1 MGDSAEKMAHQKKLW
16 DAAQDGDNDKLELAI
31 GCGANINMPDEERF
45 GATALHMAASNG
57 HAKAV
62 KLLADNEANIQE
74 LDEDGFQAIH
84 QAAKEGHADALCVL
98 MEAKA
103 DPEVPAMRGV
113 RAMHMASRYGHLNVV
128 ELLIQEKTQL
138 RSLGDDGEQPIHH
151 AAEKGHDAVV
161 KHLIKSNANV
171 SVANAKGQTP
181 LHLAAENRH
190 AGVVATLL
198 EEGADGNAVDE
209 NKKTPQELA
218 QANGHKNVVS
228 VLKAFSPAPSQILHI
243 LSGIRNMVDDKL
255 DKCEARIG
263 TLEAKAGIE
272 PCDGAPFAPRG
283 GGDNSELTAE
293 LASTKEELST
303 ALAKLKSLV
312 PVCPLDDRRS
322 KMSKDLFTKLDADVS
337 GYLDVDEFTVIMR
350 KLDPRIDQA
359 GVINTFK
366 KAGVQQALNIDQF
379 YQWIHVMFGK
389 ADDGTFDG
397 VMAMFNDGT

>member
-151 AAEKGHDAVV
+151 AAE
-161 KHLIKSNANV
+161 
-171 SVANAKGQTP
+171 
-181 LHLAAENRH
+181 NRH

-209 NKKTPQELA
+209 NKNTPQELA

-283 GGDNSELTAE
+283 GGDNTELTAE

>member
-1 MGDSAEKMAHQKKLW
+1 MAHQKKLW
-16 DAAQDGDNDKLELAI
+16 DAAQDGDAEKMELAI
-31 GCGANINMPDEERF
+31 GCGANVNMPDEERF

-57 HAKAV
+57 HSACIKI
-62 KLLADNEANIQE
+62 LAASEANITD

-84 QAAKEGHADALCVL
+84 QAAKEGHCDALSVL
-98 MEAKA
+98 IEAKA

-113 RAMHMASRYGHLNVV
+113 RALHMASRYGHLNVV
-128 ELLIQEKTQL
+128 ELLIEKKTQL

-151 AAEKGHDAVV
+151 AAEKGHDSVV
-161 KHLIKSNANV
+161 KCLVKANANV

-209 NKKTPQELA
+209 NKKTAQELA

-243 LSGIRNMVDDKL
+243 LAGIRNMVDAKL
-255 DKCEARIG
+255 DKCEARLG

-272 PCDGAPFAPRG
+272 PCDGAPFAPG
-283 GGDNSELTAE
+283 GGAASAELSAE
-293 LASTKEELST
+293 LANTKAEL
-303 ALAKLKSLV
+303 AEAMIKIASLV
-312 PVCPLDDRRS
+312 PECPLDDKRQAAS
-322 KMSKDLFTKLDADVS
+322 LALFTKLDDDGS

-350 KLDPRIDQA
+350 KLDPRIDQN

-389 ADDGTFDG
+389 ADDATFEG
-397 VMAMFNDGT
+397 LMTMFNDGT

>member
-1 MGDSAEKMAHQKKLW
+1 MAHQKKLW
-16 DAAQDGDNDKLELAI
+16 DSAQDGDLDKMELAI
-31 GCGANINMPDEERF
+31 GCGANVNMPDEERF

-57 HAKAV
+57 HAKAIKV
-62 KLLADNEANIQE
+62 LAANEANINE

-98 MEAKA
+98 IEAKA
-103 DPEVPAMRGV
+103 DPETPAMRGV
-113 RAMHMASRYGHLNVV
+113 RALHMASRYGHLNVV
-128 ELLIQEKTQL
+128 ELLIEQKCQL
-138 RSLGDDGEQPIHH
+138 RSLGDDGEQAIHH

-161 KHLIKSNANV
+161 KCLVKANANV
-171 SVANAKGQTP
+171 SIANAKGQTP

-198 EEGADGNAVDE
+198 EEGADSNAVDE
-209 NKKTPQELA
+209 NKKTPQDLA
-218 QANGHKNVVS
+218 KANGHKNCVS

-243 LSGIRNMVDDKL
+243 LSGIRSMVDDKL
-255 DKCEARIG
+255 DKCEARLC

-272 PCDGAPFAPRG
+272 PCDGAPFAPSSGG
-283 GGDNSELTAE
+283 GGDSAE
-293 LASTKEELST
+293 LAAELATTKEELAA
-303 ALAKLKSLV
+303 ALARIKELV
-312 PVCPLDDRRS
+312 PECPLDEKRKAAS
-322 KMSKDLFTKLDADVS
+322 LALFTKLDEDVS

-350 KLDPRIDQA
+350 KLDPRIDQN

-389 ADDGTFDG
+389 ADEATFDG
-397 VMAMFNDGT
+397 LMTMFNEGT